1 MIEDLKNLS
10 NTLSAAAEVRGYDAK
25 FLSPFAMEARRS
37 DSEKYKD
44 EIGGKADDI
53 TVIVAQVKV

>member
-1 MIEDLKNLS
+1 M
-10 NTLSAAAEVRGYDAK
+10 
-25 FLSPFAMEARRS
+25 SPFAMEARRS
-37 DSEKYKD
+37 DPEKYKD